1 LYQALAVAAGAAAEG
16 ARAGGSLG
24 AHMLVEVDARGSW
37 AFVVSFEFWNHKSD
51 VRILLAMPL
60 LRM

>member
-1 LYQALAVAAGAAAEG
+1 MGV
-16 ARAGGSLG
+16 RDRGGSLG

-51 VRILLAMPL
+51 VRILLAIPL